1 MSVAEVIRLRPELAD
16 FDLPELSL
24 AQVRERTGAPGAGN
38 EILATIALWAD
49 DPGARAALG
58 GLHSRDVHALA
69 VQQVERLQREEQAR
83 VPEPPE
89 RLTPDEHIGRQI
101 TRARECVQAAQ
112 QRVAGCEHAASTAA
126 DRVSDLERQRRHPTE
141 VEGAR
146 LVLGQR
152 SGELLAARAELD
164 ASRRQL
170 ARIEAEA
177 ADPERAALVAEL
189 ARLVDATRVERFLE
203 ESRAE
208 LRELHDL
215 GARFEELR
223 AAVMR
228 RATAAADA
236 RSEAVSVAKRLGAP
250 PVPELGVDS
259 STVRIEVRRAVASG
273 VVEAGGNPR
282 ELKTT
287 LDVWHT

>member
-1 MSVAEVIRLRPELAD
+1 MTAAVIRLRPELED
-16 FDLPELSL
+16 FDLPALTL
-24 AQVRERTGAPGAGN
+24 AEVRERAKRDGN
-38 EILATIALWAD
+38 DVLAVTSLWAE

-58 GLHSRDVHALA
+58 RLHSREVHRLA
-69 VQQVERLQREEQAR
+69 VRAVELLQREELER
-83 VPEPPE
+83 PPTPPE
-89 RLTPDEHIGRQI
+89 RPTPDEQIQRQI
-101 TRARECVQAAQ
+101 TRARECLQAAQ
-112 QRVAGCEHAASTAA
+112 QRVAGCEHAASAAA
-126 DRVSDLERQRRHPTE
+126 DRVSDLERQGRHPTE
-141 VEGAR
+141 VAGAR
-146 LVLGQR
+146 QLLGQR

-189 ARLVDATRVERFLE
+189 ARLVEATRVERFLE

-208 LRELHDL
+208 LRELHAL

-223 AAVMR
+223 SAVTR
-228 RATAAADA
+228 KATAAADA
-236 RSEAVSVAKRLGAP
+236 RSEAVAVAKRLGAP

-259 STVRIEVRRAVASG
+259 GTVRTEVRRALASG
-273 VVEAGGNPR
+273 ITEAGGNPR